1 MSLSVVANP
10 ATVQAAG
17 YCIRE
22 LTLALEFIATTLR
35 AVADGHQTESHMVQ
49 TPFVMAL
56 GKLNDLT
63 PVIIAKAA

>member
-1 MSLSVVANP
+1 MSLTVIANP
-10 ATVQAAG
+10 ATIHAAG
-17 YCIRE
+17 HCIRE

-49 TPFVMAL
+49 TPFIMAL

-63 PVIIAKAA
+63 PTILAKAA